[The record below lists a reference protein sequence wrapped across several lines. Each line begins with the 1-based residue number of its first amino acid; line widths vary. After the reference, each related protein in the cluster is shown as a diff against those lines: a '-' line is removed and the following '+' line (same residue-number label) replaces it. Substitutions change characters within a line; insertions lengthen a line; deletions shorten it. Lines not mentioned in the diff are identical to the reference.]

1 MRRLI
6 VAVPMVFA
14 VACAPIATATAPPPI
29 QSGPVTTAPA
39 PALTPSATPD
49 STTAVVP
56 SELVGKWSS
65 SGPTTEIAFNF
76 LPDGRFRSAELVSQ
90 PGPRGLFEFSL
101 IQDGRVEVDGDRLR
115 IRPTTSVK
123 SRTDPMDPA
132 GDYTNQPAETQ
143 ERLYRWRVTGSR
155 LALTDPDELEIV
167 LVRQP

>member
-6 VAVPMVFA
+6 IAVPVLFA
-14 VACAPIATATAPPPI
+14 VACAPTATAPPPVP
-29 QSGPVTTAPA
+29 SGPVITAPA
-39 PALTPSATPD
+39 PTSTPSAAPD
-49 STTAVVP
+49 PTTAVIP

-65 SGPTTEIAFNF
+65 SGPNTEIAFNF
-76 LPDGRFRSAELVSQ
+76 VADGRFRSAELVSQ

-132 GDYTNQPAETQ
+132 GDYTNQPAQPQ
-143 ERLYRWRVTGSR
+143 ERLYRWRVLGSR
-155 LALTDPDELEIV
+155 LALTDPDDLEIV